1 MLYPLSYG
9 GDNSDATNERA
20 GPQAGPAS
28 VLAGRRR
35 STERALEGR
44 HSPIRRRR
52 GWPVCPSRLSSTSAR
67 AKASPVWRA

>member
-35 STERALEGR
+35 SIERAAG
-44 HSPIRRRR
+44 
-52 GWPVCPSRLSSTSAR
+52 VTA
-67 AKASPVWRA
+67 